1 MIDGALDPWVEHL
14 LDVLL
19 QHYPLPLAQE
29 EDTIPA
35 DRLPPRV
42 SIGDVTSDAT
52 MDPDSLDADE
62 KYHTALVK
70 CNKQTTTEDWFQD
83 VRHFEFSF
91 EEDIKYNP
99 GDVAVVVAVVH
110 PFAGWENLADDM
122 FTVEHTMLDQ
132 TFPDHVPNIVSFES
146 SSHTTSISMLFP
158 VASFSNCCD
167 MLLPTSLIAKN

>member
-29 EDTIPA
+29 EYTIPA
-35 DRLPPRV
+35 DRPPPRV

-52 MDPDSLDADE
+52 MDPDPLDADE
-62 KYHTALVK
+62 KYHMALVK
-70 CNKQTTTEDWFQD
+70 CNTQTTTEDWFQD
-83 VRHFEFSF
+83 VRYFEFSF
-91 EEDIKYNP
+91 EEDIKYGSRRFHLPLLIRNCRYNP

-122 FTVEHTMLDQ
+122 FTVEHTMLGMANQ
-132 TFPDHVPNIVSFES
+132 I
-146 SSHTTSISMLFP
+146 L
-158 VASFSNCCD
+158 
-167 MLLPTSLIAKN
+167 TSLHLSLIFGRSDVS